1 MPQELLSGKCNTKSI
16 TGILTLENGHSL
28 VLFFPCEE
36 KRMEGVLK
44 HSQPRKG
51 SKTNTAGAPG
61 WLHLR
66 TSAFRSGHDPR
77 VLGSSPASGSLLSGE
92 PSGEPASP
100 SACRSPCCALSPSD
114 K

>member
-1 MPQELLSGKCNTKSI
+1 VLGVKGLSQ
-16 TGILTLENGHSL
+16 ILKKNL
-28 VLFFPCEE
+28 VGRL
-36 KRMEGVLK
+36 G
-44 HSQPRKG
+44 G
-51 SKTNTAGAPG
+51 SVGQAAAPG
-61 WLHLR
+61 
-66 TSAFRSGHDPR
+66 SGHDPR